1 MNGTLN
7 RIALGLVVLTLAA
20 CQSTPREEESA
31 DRAMEPAANT
41 GPGCI
46 QGDCQNGTGIY
57 VYESGDRYSGEFKD
71 GLRHGRGTFEY
82 ANGDRYVGNYEN
94 GQRSGQGVYTFAN
107 GDRYQGE
114 WQNGLRE
121 GQGVYTFAIGGVYDG
136 QFQNDGAGGQGRYTL
151 EERTRACQLDDKSI
165 FCTPGSAEES
175 MMQDTGS

>member
-1 MNGTLN
+1 M
-7 RIALGLVVLTLAA
+7 
-20 CQSTPREEESA
+20 SE
-31 DRAMEPAANT
+31 
-41 GPGCI
+41 
-46 QGDCQNGTGIY
+46 
-57 VYESGDRYSGEFKD
+57 
-71 GLRHGRGTFEY
+71 RHR
-82 ANGDRYVGNYEN
+82 NIRVN

-107 GDRYQGE
+107 GDRYQGA

-175 MMQDTGS
+175 PMQDTGS